1 MYFQNFKL
9 QYNFLLLLLQ
19 RLVAAAE
26 ATVKNYKYD
35 SLIKVSF
42 ILYIYIFYLCVKNLL
57 IKDRYKVKTW

>member
-9 QYNFLLLLLQ
+9 QHNFLLLLLQ

-42 ILYIYIFYLCVKNLL
+42 ILYILSL
-57 IKDRYKVKTW
+57 R